1 MEGGGCESR
10 EPAFAYRSAN
20 TLLRATVVSNLPP
33 PSHSA
38 HRHRFSHRPPFV
50 KTKLPVNKLC
60 VGRGA
65 LFSVPILSSRQHIF
79 PRNVIPS
86 CPLAEKFFY
95 IHVREYFSLETR
107 DSFFFFFS
115 KRSRRERDLFL
126 RRTAYFLDL
135 YDYCLNFAG
144 RCGREIREIRE
155 KRGWW

>member
-107 DSFFFFFS
+107 DSFFFFKEISKGERSFS
-115 KRSRRERDLFL
+115 TTNSVFPRSLRLLFKF
-126 RRTAYFLDL
+126 RRTM
-135 YDYCLNFAG
+135 
-144 RCGREIREIRE
+144 
-155 KRGWW
+155 WT

>member
-65 LFSVPILSSRQHIF
+65 LFSVPILSSRHTSFRVTLF
-79 PRNVIPS
+79 PRALSRRNFSTSTNI
-86 CPLAEKFFY
+86 
-95 IHVREYFSLETR
+95 REYFSLETR
-107 DSFFFFFS
+107 DSFFFFKEISKGERSFS
-115 KRSRRERDLFL
+115 TTNSVFPRSLRLLFKF
-126 RRTAYFLDL
+126 RRTM
-135 YDYCLNFAG
+135 
-144 RCGREIREIRE
+144 
-155 KRGWW
+155 WT